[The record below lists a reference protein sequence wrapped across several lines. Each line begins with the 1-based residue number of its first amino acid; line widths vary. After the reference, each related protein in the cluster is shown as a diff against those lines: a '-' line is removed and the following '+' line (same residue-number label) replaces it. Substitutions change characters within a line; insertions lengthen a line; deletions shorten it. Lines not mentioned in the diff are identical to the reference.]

1 MQKRLQE
8 FVGRV
13 KGKPYG
19 FSLGTLF
26 AKKYVTTAAAVA
38 PAAGVGPSSSSSVA
52 TSATASDSSSYSFP
66 SSSSSAFTSL
76 EVLRGRWRQLGTAA
90 ASHLS
95 NLSLKKD
102 EEKGMEKERR
112 KQTPNTTTHTRRKSK
127 SAEEEAGFFCS
138 NLVAA
143 ALREMGVLKPEI
155 NHNYFWP
162 GAFTAGGEVDEA
174 LREGWRFGNVILLD
188 VSALEL
194 GQASMLG

>member
-1 MQKRLQE
+1 MQNKLQA
-8 FVGRV
+8 FVERV

-38 PAAGVGPSSSSSVA
+38 PAVDAGPSSAAAAA
-52 TSATASDSSSYSFP
+52 TDSSSFSLP
-66 SSSSSAFTSL
+66 SSSSSAFSSL
-76 EVLRGRWRQLGTAA
+76 EVLQGRWRQLGTAA
-90 ASHLS
+90 ASQLS
-95 NLSLKKD
+95 NLSLKKTD
-102 EEKGMEKERR
+102 GERID
-112 KQTPNTTTHTRRKSK
+112 KQAAAAAAAAATSHTRRNSNA
-127 SAEEEAGFFCS
+127 AEEEAGFFCS

-143 ALREMGVLKPEI
+143 ALREMGALKPEV

-174 LREGWRFGNVILLD
+174 LREGWRFGDVILLD

-194 GQASMLG
+194 GQASMVVDG